1 MKIFSIV
8 FCLVMAIGN
17 IKAVLPLQKR
27 TVTVTLQSKELQEG
41 LLLLKYYQRTP
52 IENPQLYTFRVT
64 KGKAIIPLSI
74 KSPIFFNATFKTSNG
89 SSYKFVYYNKE
100 KKSMFNSFFA
110 FKDDVLLEE
119 DSIYNNRAIV
129 CKYIDQE
136 TKIFNEM
143 ATLDNINSLKIR
155 VNEFPH
161 SYALLSQLHNLI
173 VYTDLSNRKG
183 SILAALNL
191 FGKDIRTSDYYKSV
205 TADLRDKVLVE
216 NGLSLAN
223 IELGTPSPTKSALSK
238 LISKPTLLV
247 FWATWC
253 GPCRKELSYLKQ
265 IGKEKIPYE
274 LVTVSI
280 DENAEKWRS
289 YLPNLEWS
297 TENYI
302 WNKQTAEMYG
312 INAIPRAILV
322 DETGKVIDSNFDVYS
337 LK

>member
-1 MKIFSIV
+1 
-8 FCLVMAIGN
+8 MAIGN
-17 IKAVLPLQKR
+17 IKAALPLQKR
-27 TVTVTLQSKELQEG
+27 AVTVKLHSKELQEG
-41 LLLLKYYQRTP
+41 ILLLKYYQCTP
-52 IENPQLYTFRVT
+52 SEKPQLDTFRVT
-64 KGKAIIPLSI
+64 KGKTIIPLSI
-74 KSPIFFNATFKTSNG
+74 KSPIFFNATFKSSNG
-89 SSYKFVYYNKE
+89 SSYRFVYYNKE
-100 KKSMFNSFFA
+100 KKNMFSSFFA

-119 DSIYNNRAIV
+119 DSIYNKRAIV
-129 CKYIDQE
+129 CKYIDQD

-143 ATLDNINSLKIR
+143 ATLDNIDSLKIR

-173 VYTDLSNRKG
+173 VYSDLSNRKD
-183 SILAALNL
+183 SIIAVLNL

-205 TADLRDKVLVE
+205 TNDLKDKVLVE

-223 IELGTPSPTKSALSK
+223 IELSTPSATKSALSK

-280 DENAEKWRS
+280 DENTEKWKA

-302 WNKQTAEMYG
+302 WDRQSASIYG

-322 DETGKVIDSNFDVYS
+322 DATGKVVDSNFDIYS

>member
-1 MKIFSIV
+1 MS
-8 FCLVMAIGN
+8 IGN
-17 IKAVLPLQKR
+17 IKAAASLQKKFI
-27 TVTVTLQSKELQEG
+27 TVTLHSKELQEG
-41 LLLLKYYQRTP
+41 ILLLKYYHRTP
-52 IENPQLYTFRVT
+52 IKNPLLDTFTVT
-64 KGKAIIPLSI
+64 KGKATIPLSI
-74 KSPIFFNATFKTSNG
+74 KSPIFFNATFKSSNG

-110 FKDDVLLEE
+110 FKNNVLLEE
-119 DSIYNNRAIV
+119 DSIYNNKAII

-136 TKIFNEM
+136 TKIFNEI
-143 ATLDNINSLKIR
+143 ATLDNIDSLKKR
-155 VNEFPH
+155 VNKFSH

-173 VYTDLSNRKG
+173 VYSDLSKRKD
-183 SILAALNL
+183 SILATLNL

-205 TADLRDKVLVE
+205 TNDLKDKVLVE

-223 IELGTPSPTKSALSK
+223 IELSTPSTTKYALSK

-253 GPCRKELSYLKQ
+253 GPCRKELSYLKL

-280 DENAEKWRS
+280 DENAEKWKE
-289 YLPNLEWS
+289 YLPKLGWG

-302 WNKQTAEMYG
+302 WNRQAAEMYG

-322 DETGKVIDSNFDVYS
+322 DATGKVVDSNFDVYS